1 MAQIGA
7 DGVSLGIPALLN
19 TQRKSDD
26 ESLSIPALP
35 TTQRK
40 SDGGS
45 LGIPALPITQ
55 RKQEVQ
61 ARQITSG
68 SSSSDDDDLEGDT
81 GTNENMDPADMKRAR
96 RYLIY

>member
-7 DGVSLGIPALLN
+7 DGESLG
-19 TQRKSDD
+19 
-26 ESLSIPALP
+26 IPALP

-40 SDGGS
+40 PDGGS

-61 ARQITSG
+61 ARQTTSG
-68 SSSSDDDDLEGDT
+68 SSSSDDDDLEGQQP
-81 GTNENMDPADMKRAR
+81 EK
-96 RYLIY
+96 